1 MKLPKSVLIKDTVT
15 LFLTKYKYKI
25 VIVSPLAS
33 LFRKKDLE
41 SVATTL
47 NFSTI
52 KDFNKSF
59 LRIKSDDDIKYAA
72 KICNI
77 LRKSEDFSCRVESPF
92 LNVYTNDSSLIEEL
106 SNVDSTKIKFIH
118 LPNKNNPE
126 LFQGSII
133 VKKIDFGYKVSM
145 GTCRKN
151 YSNFIAWSQQSN
163 KIKLT
168 QRCIRDLSKD
178 RSWGGSYFYVKDDKT
193 LTMVKVFLGSDI
205 SKIDNVIKA

>member
-15 LFLTKYKYKI
+15 LFLKKYKYKI
-25 VIVSPLAS
+25 VMVSPLS
-33 LFRKKDLE
+33 GLFRKKDLD
-41 SVATTL
+41 SVAKTL
-47 NFSTI
+47 NASTM

-59 LRIKSDDDIKYAA
+59 IKVKSEEDIKYAA
-72 KICNI
+72 KVCNI
-77 LRKSEDFSCRVESPF
+77 LAKSEDFSCRIESPF
-92 LNVYTNDSSLIEEL
+92 INIYSNSTSFVEEL
-106 SNVDSTKIKFIH
+106 CNIDDQKIKFVC

-145 GTCRKN
+145 GTCKKN
-151 YSNFIAWSQQSN
+151 YSNFIEWSQQSN

-168 QRCIRDLSKD
+168 KRCIRDLSKD